1 MLLHGLIDLLSEVKD
16 FTILVTVREQYCL
29 LAKARPLIGDM
40 SLRFAVD
47 NKDLVLGVKTPFER
61 FLVIIYLLGLLLIF
75 LSLVLSV
82 LVSSEVSEIE
92 ASCWYIP
99 LVALVSGLLECL
111 NATLYQALMS
121 VFLFLHRVPI
131 LVVSHFF
138 HY

>member
-1 MLLHGLIDLLSEVKD
+1 MLLHGLIDLLSEVVN

-29 LAKARPLIGDM
+29 LAKARPLISNM

-47 NKDLVLGVKTPFER
+47 NKDLVLRVKTPLER
-61 FLVIIYLLGLLLIF
+61 FLVIIYLLGLLLIL

-99 LVALVSGLLECL
+99 LVALISGLLEGL

-121 VFLFLHRVPI
+121 VFLFLH
-131 LVVSHFF
+131 
-138 HY
+138 